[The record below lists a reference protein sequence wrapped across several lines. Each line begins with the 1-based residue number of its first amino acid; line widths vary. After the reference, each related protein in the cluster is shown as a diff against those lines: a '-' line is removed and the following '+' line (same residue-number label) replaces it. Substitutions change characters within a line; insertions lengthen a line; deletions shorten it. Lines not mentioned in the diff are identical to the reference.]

1 MSSSATTFWKL
12 AGMTFLQY
20 SQTSAAV
27 VRLCLKEPLRTKAL
41 AREKIF
47 FKKLLWKP
55 SYAGVPVGP
64 LKKPIESL

>member
-1 MSSSATTFWKL
+1 MSGTATTFWKL

-55 SYAGVPVGP
+55 TMASQPVGP
-64 LKKPIESL
+64 LKKNVEAL

>member
-1 MSSSATTFWKL
+1 MSSTGTTFWRL

-47 FKKLLWKP
+47 FKKLVWRP
-55 SYAGVPVGP
+55 AYASQPVGP
-64 LKKPIESL
+64 LKKGVESL